1 MAVNIGSDVNV
12 LGGESLNLQIQLLL
26 NEIETNKRSRNIKTF
41 KDPASLGL
49 TDATLT
55 LLELQKRMPL
65 NSQFVYEVLGG
76 THGPTLP
83 CPYFTG
89 GSIKNYMSGKLI
101 AIKGNAHEKMQ
112 FLWSNESY
120 MAWCAYNA
128 LGVTPFLKPW
138 KFVNAGLMGSA
149 TGMTARQ
156 FENLIS
162 NIWVQGTYYWSRAAF
177 MEFTDRC
184 TDNGGWLTVEGDPT
198 FGLVYT
204 FKQNGPYVNTWRKVG
219 TSPWVYQPGL
229 LPVGTS
235 DANMMTG
242 DMRPDGTGRLLIRTS
257 PTKIINL
264 DMVNTTP

>member
-12 LGGESLNLQIQLLL
+12 LGGESLNLQIKLLL

-65 NSQFVYEVLGG
+65 NSQFVSEVLGG

-83 CPYFTG
+83 CPYVTG

-112 FLWSNESY
+112 FWWSNESY

-128 LGVTPFLKPW
+128 LGGQPLLKPW
-138 KFVNAGLMGSA
+138 KFVNAGCMGSA
-149 TGMTARQ
+149 TGMVASQ
-156 FENLIS
+156 FQNLIS
-162 NIWVQGTYYWSRAAF
+162 NIWVPGVYYWTRAAF
-177 MEFTDRC
+177 MGFTDRC
-184 TDNGGWLTVEGDPT
+184 TDNGGWLIVEGDPT
-198 FGLVYT
+198 WGTVYT
-204 FKQNGPYVNTWRKVG
+204 FKQNGPTVATWKKVA
-219 TSPWVYQPGL
+219 SNPWVYVPN
-229 LPVGTS
+229 VWTS
-235 DANMMTG
+235 GAADSLMEIG
-242 DMRPDGTGRLLIRTS
+242 DI
-257 PTKIINL
+257 KISGETAWMKVTASKVIQIG
-264 DMVNTTP
+264 